1 MGRYYQDK
9 NIKSAFNLCLEL
21 LLELGCP
28 AYIIEEELKKSAY
41 SFKTKDLFLNNKKT
55 SAINS

>member
-1 MGRYYQDK
+1 MEHYQDK

-21 LLELGCP
+21 LLGLGCP

-41 SFKTKDLFLNNKKT
+41 PFPFKKKQFYF
-55 SAINS
+55 